1 MIITFLLVLI
11 GIVIAFFSICLLIC
25 AYYTPTTYDETMRD
39 LNREVRKAIDDG
51 VVSLRQENRRMEER
65 ARRRADAAERKDV

>member
-1 MIITFLLVLI
+1 MLALIEIAIIFLVACFWPLSND
-11 GIVIAFFSICLLIC
+11 SIE
-25 AYYTPTTYDETMRD
+25 YEKTMRD